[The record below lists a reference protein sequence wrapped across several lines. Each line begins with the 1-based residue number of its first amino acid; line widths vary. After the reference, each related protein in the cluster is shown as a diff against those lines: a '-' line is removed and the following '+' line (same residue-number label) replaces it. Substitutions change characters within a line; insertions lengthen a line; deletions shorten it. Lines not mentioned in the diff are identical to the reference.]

1 MLLYVLCYFSVM
13 CVKYEMVCK
22 YEYMNIFF
30 VLNNICCLY
39 YFVYLNV
46 VKVFDFF
53 GYVYILFRSWIIV
66 NGMKR
71 LVCRFRN
78 KIGFVYFNKKMFYFI
93 ILLMM

>member
-1 MLLYVLCYFSVM
+1 MKWYVN
-13 CVKYEMVCK
+13 
-22 YEYMNIFF
+22 MNIWIFF
-30 VLNNICCLY
+30 LFWIIFVVYIIF
-39 YFVYLNV
+39 FVYLNV